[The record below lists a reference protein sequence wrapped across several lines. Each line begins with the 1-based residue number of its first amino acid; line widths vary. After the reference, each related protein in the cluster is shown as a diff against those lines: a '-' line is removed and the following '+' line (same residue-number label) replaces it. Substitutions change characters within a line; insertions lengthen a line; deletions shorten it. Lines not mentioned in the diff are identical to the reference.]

1 MGNSVSNTAKH
12 AFRNAGKAI
21 QAATVPQRVKAPS
34 ATQFPTN
41 RGAPPPSFPTKKGSP
56 TPGEMPEDLLAF
68 LRGVGPAEV
77 KIVEDLTSG
86 RLMDAA
92 GVREG
97 ETPAA
102 EGRSGVRDDTHAIR
116 SVEDTESSKRKRLRP
131 LPNARP
137 WMRRADPVVGE
148 IGTKLSIAEEAFEL
162 EEVEMEEDKEDDGW
176 KISEVQLLAF
186 LEHTGGAKVERDK
199 PSDEKPMDG
208 TPISSF
214 VLAGKQDYPDDV
226 EIFQH
231 IISKVAIPVVMEE
244 KDGTKI
250 GVLKGAVT
258 DMKMLGMKEVY

>member
-12 AFRNAGKAI
+12 TFRNVGKAI
-21 QAATVPQRVKAPS
+21 QAATVPPRAKAPS
-34 ATQFPTN
+34 STQFPTN
-41 RGAPPPSFPTKKGSP
+41 RGAPPPSLPTKKGSP
-56 TPGEMPEDLLAF
+56 APGEMPEDLVAF

-92 GVREG
+92 GVRKG

-102 EGRSGVRDDTHAIR
+102 ESKSGVRDDTHAIR

-148 IGTKLSIAEEAFEL
+148 DGTKPSIIEEASVL
-162 EEVEMEEDKEDDGW
+162 EEVEMEEEKDGDGW

-186 LEHTGGAKVERDK
+186 LEHTGGTRAEKGK
-199 PSDEKPMDG
+199 PSDKKFMDG

-214 VLAGKQDYPDDV
+214 VLAGKHNYPEDV
-226 EIFQH
+226 DILQH